1 MKDFKKY
8 YILPVP
14 PEEVYLA
21 LTNPLTIEL
30 WSGEKAEMST
40 EPGTEFSLWD
50 GSIVGRNLEFETGKK
65 IVQQWYFGEQQE
77 PSIVTIRL
85 HTDPRGTS
93 TTLTY
98 DALGSPLSLSA
109 PGVSVNTT
117 YNQVDDPRA
126 IAVRDHAWKFQ
137 RAIGAAAAADIG
149 RVDARCLQPDPD
161 FAGAGHRRRPLTIVE
176 NLSRRSATLI
186 PDGAHPTTACPGRR
200 RRRAGCFAR

>member
-50 GSIVGRNLEFETGKK
+50 GSIVGRNLEFESGKK

-85 HTDPRGTS
+85 HADPRGTS
-93 TTLTY
+93 
-98 DALGSPLSLSA
+98 
-109 PGVSVNTT
+109 VE
-117 YNQVDDPRA
+117 
-126 IAVRDHAWKFQ
+126 VRHTN
-137 RAIGAAAAADIG
+137 I
-149 RVDARCLQPDPD
+149 PDSD
-161 FAGAGHRRRPLTIVE
+161 YKDIVE
-176 NLSRRSATLI
+176 GWNDVYFSSLR
-186 PDGAHPTTACPGRR
+186 D
-200 RRRAGCFAR
+200 FY